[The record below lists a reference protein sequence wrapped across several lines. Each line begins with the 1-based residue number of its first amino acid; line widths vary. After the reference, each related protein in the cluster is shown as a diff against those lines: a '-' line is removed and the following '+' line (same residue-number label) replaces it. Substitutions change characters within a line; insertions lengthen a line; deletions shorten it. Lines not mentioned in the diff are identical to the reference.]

1 MRRCFAIAGFVL
13 MLASF
18 GCAVSTG
25 PVSVPAAHAAT
36 EPSVRVWT
44 EMGREPTQ
52 NEAEQQAQQNAHDA
66 VIGYLYKQFPDLNW
80 TPTKDE
86 LVRFGV
92 IVVRSDETKPGA
104 WGKLKGFEATAHVD
118 VTDPKLHKIQ
128 VQVDEARKSALEP
141 AVSWRHAFVGRALG
155 SLVALFLV
163 VFGYLRLEELT
174 RGYYTLLLRLGA
186 VGVVLMTVMGL
197 FLVF

>member
-1 MRRCFAIAGFVL
+1 MRRCFTIPGFVL
-13 MLASF
+13 MLTSF
-18 GCAVSTG
+18 GCAASTAPIG
-25 PVSVPAAHAAT
+25 APAAHTAT
-36 EPSVRVWT
+36 ESSVRVWT

-66 VIGYLYKQFPDLNW
+66 VIGYLHERFPDLNW

-92 IVVRSDETKPGA
+92 IVVRSEETKPGA
-104 WGKLKGFEATAHVD
+104 WGNLNGFEATAHVD
-118 VTDPKLHKIQ
+118 VTDPKLRKMQEQI
-128 VQVDEARKSALEP
+128 DEARKSALEP
-141 AVSWRHAFVGRALG
+141 TVSWRHALVGRVLG

-186 VGVVLMTVMGL
+186 VGVMLTVVGL